1 MARIALVLLLLF
13 FALLAL
19 RVLRF
24 VIDRARGPGRGSR
37 PALQEM
43 VRDPICGIW
52 IDRRIAISG
61 RRGGQW
67 LPVCSEKCRK
77 VLESA

>member
-1 MARIALVLLLLF
+1 MARIALALLLLF
-13 FALLAL
+13 LALLAL

-24 VIDRARGPGRGSR
+24 AIERTRGARTGSR
-37 PALQEM
+37 PVLQEM
-43 VRDPICGIW
+43 VRDPVCGIW
-52 IDRRIAISG
+52 IDRRIAMSG
-61 RRGGQW
+61 RRGGEW

>member
-24 VIDRARGPGRGSR
+24 VIDRARGPGRGR
-37 PALQEM
+37 LALQEM
-43 VRDPICGIW
+43 VRDPVCGIW

>member
-1 MARIALVLLLLF
+1 MARIALALLLLF
-13 FALLAL
+13 LALLAL

-24 VIDRARGPGRGSR
+24 AVERARGPRTGSR
-37 PALQEM
+37 PGLQEM
-43 VRDPICGIW
+43 VRDPVCGIW
-52 IDRRIAISG
+52 IDRRIAMSG
-61 RRGGQW
+61 RRGGEW

>member
-13 FALLAL
+13 LALLAL

-24 VIDRARGPGRGSR
+24 VIDRARGSGRESR

-61 RRGGQW
+61 RRAGQW

-77 VLESA
+77 ALESA

>member
-1 MARIALVLLLLF
+1 MARIALALLLLF
-13 FALLAL
+13 LALLAL

-24 VIDRARGPGRGSR
+24 AIERARGPRTESR
-37 PALQEM
+37 PILQEM
-43 VRDPICGIW
+43 VRDPVCGIW
-52 IDRRIAISG
+52 IDRRIAMSG
-61 RRGGQW
+61 RRGGEW

>member
-1 MARIALVLLLLF
+1 MARIALVLVLLF
-13 FALLAL
+13 LALFAL

-24 VIDRARGPGRGSR
+24 AIEKARGRGSR

-43 VRDPICGIW
+43 VRDPVCGIW

-61 RRGGQW
+61 RRAGQW

-77 VLESA
+77 ALESA